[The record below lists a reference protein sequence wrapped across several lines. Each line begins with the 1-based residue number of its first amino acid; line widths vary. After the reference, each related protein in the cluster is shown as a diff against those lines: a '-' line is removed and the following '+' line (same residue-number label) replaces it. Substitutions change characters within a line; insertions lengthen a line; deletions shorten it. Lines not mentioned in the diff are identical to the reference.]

1 MEAQEKQQTKGHKSH
16 NQILTRELHKKIDQ
30 K

>member
-1 MEAQEKQQTKGHKSH
+1 MEAQEKQQTKGRKSH
-16 NQILTRELHKKIDQ
+16 NQIHKRELHKKFDQ